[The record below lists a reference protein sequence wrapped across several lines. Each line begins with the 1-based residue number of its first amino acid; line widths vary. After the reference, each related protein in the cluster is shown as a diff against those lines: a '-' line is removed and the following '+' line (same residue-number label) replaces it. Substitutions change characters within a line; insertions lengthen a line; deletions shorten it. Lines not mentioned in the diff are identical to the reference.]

1 MKKEQSTTPNK
12 KITGQNV
19 TGQEPV
25 SEYVKLTV
33 ELSAEILS
41 KLSKH
46 LDLEAHEGNKNHLL
60 IVASDGE
67 RLNYTMIGNG
77 NTLTASL
84 ANLVLLNKKFK
95 DIIYLALGMA
105 ANVANNEKDTDKLP
119 EA

>member
-12 KITGQNV
+12 KAAGKNE

-25 SEYVKLTV
+25 SEYVKLTI

-46 LDLEAHEGNKNHLL
+46 LEAHEGNKNHLL

-67 RLNYTMIGNG
+67 RLNYTMIGNS

-105 ANVANNEKDTDKLP
+105 VNNANNEKDTDKLP